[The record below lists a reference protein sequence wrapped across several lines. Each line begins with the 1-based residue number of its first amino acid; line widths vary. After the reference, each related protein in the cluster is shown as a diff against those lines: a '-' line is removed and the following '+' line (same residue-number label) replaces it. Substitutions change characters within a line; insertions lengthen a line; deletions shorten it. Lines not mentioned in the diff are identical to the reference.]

1 MVEFGDK
8 DMFYSP
14 SEDVFMRSEWGREL
28 IYPFSGSLGE
38 LCFTEEHV
46 TIYESFITRF
56 VRQHLSVAKTT
67 NPFKFYRLKA
77 CLLTLV
83 SDLCVCCLLEAVNQ
97 GLSLAEMR
105 CGFPS
110 GTGEKG
116 LRSPAILLKF
126 PI

>member
-1 MVEFGDK
+1 MVEFSDK

-14 SEDVFMRSEWGREL
+14 SEDVFMHSEWGREL

-56 VRQHLSVAKTT
+56 VRQHLSVPKTT
-67 NPFKFYRLKA
+67 NPFKFWRLKA

-97 GLSLAEMR
+97 GL
-105 CGFPS
+105 
-110 GTGEKG
+110 
-116 LRSPAILLKF
+116 LLK
-126 PI
+126 